1 MKNSL
6 GLTTF
11 GVKILMSLVLMTLL
25 VGGVWFYHIQE
36 QAIQHKVEEDLISI
50 ARLKVD
56 QITRWR
62 NDQLHD
68 ATAIQ
73 NQSFL
78 LDSITRFLA
87 DQSIENTND
96 LRARFHNLAKQQNY
110 TDILLVDLHGKPLLG
125 LSGNIDHKNGYNLI
139 LYSALQTHK
148 PQFTDIHAESDG
160 QPQHISVVAP
170 ILVGDEKAQ
179 KAIGALVLVT
189 DASEFLYPLIQ
200 FWPTPSQT
208 AETYLVKLDGDH
220 VLFLN
225 DLRHQPGT
233 ALSLRLPLD
242 QADNPAVMAIQGKR
256 GFVLGKDYRGIEVAS
271 VILPIPGSPWF
282 MVAKVDVTEAYSEW
296 RFRSVLIL
304 SFLLG
309 LTAFTGAAGLVFR
322 QREQKVHY
330 KALYHAE
337 SELLANMKRHSIT
350 LKAIGDAVIVTDEQ
364 GVVELLNPIAE
375 TLTGWSNDEA
385 YGKPLIEIF
394 RIVNEETREKVEDPV
409 VKVLREGVVVG
420 LANHTL
426 LIAMDGTER
435 PIADSGAPIFNDEGT
450 IIGVVLVFRDQT
462 AERAAERTLLESE
475 ERFRLTFEQA
485 AVGIAHIAPDGNFLR
500 VNKKICDIVGY
511 SKEEL
516 LKRAFQ
522 DVTYPEDLAT
532 DLEYV
537 QKLLNGTIDHYSI
550 QKRYLT
556 KDGSIIWVNLTVALV
571 RKSSG
576 LPDYFI
582 SVVEDITGTK
592 KTEREHENLREQL
605 TQAQK
610 MESIGLLAGGVAH
623 DYNNMLT
630 VITGYT
636 GMALQYTAEGEPLY
650 KNLMEILKASQRS
663 IDITRQLLAFARKQT
678 ISPEVLDFNTTME
691 GMLNMLRRLIGEDI
705 DLAWRPGDNLWNVYI
720 DPSQVDQ
727 ILANLCVN
735 ARDAIGGVGKIT
747 IETGNISFDET
758 YCRDHF
764 GFTPGDFV
772 LLAVSDDGCGMDK
785 ETLDHVFE
793 PFFTTKAVGHGT
805 GLGLA
810 TVYGIIKQNEGF
822 INVYSELGK
831 GSTFRIYFSRYKGEI
846 DEVSPE
852 IALLVPQSHGETV
865 LLVEDEP
872 AILRMGKI
880 MLERLGYKVV
890 PASTPSEA
898 MEMAGKHAGDICLLI
913 TDVVLPDMNGR
924 DLADQIRILC
934 PEIKILFMSG
944 YTANAIAHRGVL
956 DDGINFLSKP
966 FSEETLGVMVN
977 KVLSRV

>member
-1 MKNSL
+1 MKDLNPS
-6 GLTTF
+6 TF
-11 GVKILMSLVLMTLL
+11 GVKILMSLVLMILL
-25 VGGVWFYHIQE
+25 VGGVWFYRIQDRTM
-36 QAIQHKVEEDLISI
+36 QHKVKEDLISI

-56 QITRWR
+56 QIARWR

-68 ATAIQ
+68 AAALQ
-73 NQSFL
+73 DRAFL
-78 LDSITRFLA
+78 IKNINDFMTNPSIDNTR
-87 DQSIENTND
+87 D
-96 LRARFHNLAKQQNY
+96 LRARLLNLAEQQSYAN
-110 TDILLVDLHGKPLLG
+110 ILLVDLHGQPFMSLHE
-125 LSGNIDHKNGYNLI
+125 NIALKNGYKQVLNP
-139 LYSALQTHK
+139 AVQTNK
-148 PQFTDIHAESDG
+148 PVLTDIHTESPG
-160 QPQHISVVAP
+160 EPPHISVVTP

-179 KAIGALVLVT
+179 KPIGALILVT
-189 DASEFLYPLIQ
+189 NASQFLYPLIQ

-208 AETYLVKLDGDH
+208 AETYLVKLVGDH

-225 DLRHQPGT
+225 NLRHQPET
-233 ALSLRLPLD
+233 ALNLRLPLN
-242 QADNPAVMAIQGKR
+242 QTDNPAVMAIQGKR
-256 GFVLGKDYRGIEVAS
+256 GFVLGKDYRGVEVAS

-309 LTAFTGAAGLVFR
+309 LTALTGAAGLVLR

-337 SELLANMKRHSIT
+337 SELLVNMKRHSIT

-375 TLTGWSNDEA
+375 TLTGWRNDQA
-385 YGKPLIEIF
+385 CGKPLVEIF
-394 RIVNEETREKVEDPV
+394 HIINEETRKKVEDPV
-409 VKVLREGVVVG
+409 AKVLREGVVVG

-426 LIAMDGTER
+426 LIARDGTER

-450 IIGVVLVFRDQT
+450 ITGVVLVFRDQT
-462 AERAAERTLLESE
+462 GERAAQRALLKSE

-485 AVGIAHIAPDGNFLR
+485 AVGIAHIAPDGSFLR
-500 VNKKICDIVGY
+500 VNKKLCDIVGY

-516 LKRAFQ
+516 LKSTLQ
-522 DVTYPEDLAT
+522 EVTYPEDLVN

-537 QKLLNGTIDHYSI
+537 QQLLNGTIDHYSME
-550 QKRYLT
+550 KRYLT
-556 KDGSIIWVNLTVALV
+556 KDSSIIWVNLTVALV

-582 SVVEDITGTK
+582 SVVEDITETK

-605 TQAQK
+605 AQAQK

-630 VITGYT
+630 VITGYAEL
-636 GMALQYTAEGEPLY
+636 ALQYTAEGEPLY
-650 KNLMEILKASQRS
+650 EDIREILKASQRS

-678 ISPEVLDFNTTME
+678 IRPEVLYLNTTVE

-705 DLAWRPGDNLWNVYI
+705 DLAWRPGDNLWNVYM

-747 IETGNISFDET
+747 IETGNITFDET
-758 YCRDHF
+758 YCVDHF
-764 GFTPGDFV
+764 GFSPGDFV

-785 ETLDHVFE
+785 KTLDHIFE

-852 IALLVPQSHGETV
+852 LALPVPHSHGETV
-865 LLVEDEP
+865 LLVEDEL
-872 AILRMGKI
+872 AILKMGKI
-880 MLERLGYKVV
+880 MLEKLGYKVV
-890 PASTPSEA
+890 AASSPSEA
-898 MEMAGKHAGDICLLI
+898 MDLAGKHAGNICLLI

-924 DLADQIRILC
+924 DLADQIQILC

-966 FSEETLGVMVN
+966 FSEEALAVMVN
-977 KVLSRV
+977 KVLSQG

>member
-1 MKNSL
+1 MKDYLSPSI
-6 GLTTF
+6 F
-11 GVKILMSLVLMTLL
+11 WIKILMSLVLMTLL
-25 VGGVWFYHIQE
+25 AGGIWFYHIQE
-36 QAIQHKVEEDLISI
+36 QAIQQKVKEDLISI

-62 NDQLHD
+62 NDQLNY
-68 ATAIQ
+68 AVAIQ
-73 NQSFL
+73 SQSFL
-78 LDSITRFLA
+78 IENITRFLTNPNI
-87 DQSIENTND
+87 DNTSD
-96 LRARFHNLAKQQNY
+96 LRTRFHNLAKQHSC
-110 TDILLVDLHGKPLLG
+110 TDILLVDPYGKILLD
-125 LSGNIDHKNGYNLI
+125 LSENIAHKNDYKTVI
-139 LYSALQTHK
+139 YSALYTHK
-148 PQFTDIHAESDG
+148 PELTDIQAESDG

-225 DLRHQPGT
+225 DLRHQSGT
-233 ALSLRLPLD
+233 ALSLRLPLN
-242 QADNPAVMAIQGKR
+242 QTDNPAVMAIQGKR
-256 GFVLGKDYRGIEVAS
+256 GFVLGKDYRGVEVAS

-309 LTAFTGAAGLVFR
+309 LTAFTGAAGLFFR

-364 GVVELLNPIAE
+364 SVVELLNPIAE

-385 YGKPLIEIF
+385 CGKPLIEIF
-394 RIVNEETREKVEDPV
+394 RIVNEETREKVENPA
-409 VKVLREGVVVG
+409 VKVLREGAVVG

-435 PIADSGAPIFNDEGT
+435 PIADSGAPIFNDEGR

-462 AERAAERTLLESE
+462 DERAAQKALLKSE

-500 VNKKICDIVGY
+500 VNKKLCEIVGY

-516 LKRAFQ
+516 LKSTLKE
-522 DVTYPEDLAT
+522 VIYPEDLAT
-532 DLEYV
+532 DLEHV
-537 QKLLNGTIDHYSI
+537 QQLLNGTIDHYSM
-550 QKRYLT
+550 QKRYLA
-556 KDGSIIWVNLTVALV
+556 KDGSKIWVNLTVALV

-582 SVVEDITGTK
+582 SVVEDITEIK

-630 VITGYT
+630 VITGYA
-636 GMALQYTAEGEPLY
+636 GMALQYTTEGEPLH
-650 KNLMEILKASQRS
+650 KDLMEILKASQRS

-705 DLAWRPGDNLWNVYI
+705 DLAWLPGDNLWSVYM

-747 IETGNISFDET
+747 IETGNIRGAARIRAKF
-758 YCRDHF
+758 R
-764 GFTPGDFV
+764 
-772 LLAVSDDGCGMDK
+772 M
-785 ETLDHVFE
+785 
-793 PFFTTKAVGHGT
+793 
-805 GLGLA
+805 GLK
-810 TVYGIIKQNEGF
+810 YIR
-822 INVYSELGK
+822 
-831 GSTFRIYFSRYKGEI
+831 TFRHMQRFYW
-846 DEVSPE
+846 V
-852 IALLVPQSHGETV
+852 
-865 LLVEDEP
+865 
-872 AILRMGKI
+872 
-880 MLERLGYKVV
+880 
-890 PASTPSEA
+890 
-898 MEMAGKHAGDICLLI
+898 
-913 TDVVLPDMNGR
+913 
-924 DLADQIRILC
+924 
-934 PEIKILFMSG
+934 
-944 YTANAIAHRGVL
+944 
-956 DDGINFLSKP
+956 
-966 FSEETLGVMVN
+966 
-977 KVLSRV
+977 

>member
-1 MKNSL
+1 MRNYLSPS
-6 GLTTF
+6 TF
-11 GVKILMSLVLMTLL
+11 WAEILMSLVLMTLL
-25 VGGVWFYHIQE
+25 LGGVWFYHVQE
-36 QAIQHKVEEDLISI
+36 QAIQQRVKEDLVSI

-62 NDQLHD
+62 NEQLHD
-68 ATAIQ
+68 AIAIQ
-73 NQSFL
+73 NQTFL
-78 LDSITRFLA
+78 VDSVTRFLA
-87 DQSIENTND
+87 NPNIDNTSD
-96 LRARFHNLAKQQNY
+96 LRARFHNLAEQQRY
-110 TDILLVDLHGKPLLG
+110 TDILLVDPHGKPLLG
-125 LSGNIDHKNGYNLI
+125 FSESIDHNGYKSA

-148 PQFTDIHAESDG
+148 PELTDIHAESDG
-160 QPQHISVVAP
+160 QSKHISVVAP
-170 ILVGDEKAQ
+170 ILVGDEKSQ
-179 KAIGALVLVT
+179 MPIGALVLVT
-189 DASEFLYPLIQ
+189 DASEFLFPLIQ
-200 FWPTPSQT
+200 FWPTPSRT
-208 AETYLVKLDGDH
+208 AETYLVKPDGDH

-225 DLRHQPGT
+225 NLRHQPGS
-233 ALSLRLPLD
+233 ALNLRLPLN
-242 QADNPAVMAIQGKR
+242 QRDNPAVMAVQGKK
-256 GFVLGKDYRGIEVAS
+256 GFVLGKDYMGVKVAS

-282 MVAKVDVTEAYSEW
+282 MVAKVAVTEAYSEW

-309 LTAFTGAAGLVFR
+309 LTAFTGAAGLVLR

-364 GVVELLNPIAE
+364 GIVELLNPIAE
-375 TLTGWSNDEA
+375 TLTGWSSDEA
-385 YGKPLIEIF
+385 CGKPLREIF

-409 VKVLREGVVVG
+409 IKVLREGLVIG

-426 LIAMDGTER
+426 LIAIDGTER

-450 IIGVVLVFRDQT
+450 ITGVVLVFRDQT
-462 AERAAERTLLESE
+462 GERAAQRALLKSE

-485 AVGIAHIAPDGNFLR
+485 AVGIAHTDPDGSFLR
-500 VNKKICDIVGY
+500 VNKKLCDIVGY

-516 LKRAFQ
+516 LRSTFQ
-522 DVTYPEDLAT
+522 DITYPEDLAT
-532 DLEYV
+532 DYEYV
-537 QKLLNGTIDHYSI
+537 QQLLKGTINHYSM

-556 KDGSIIWVNLTVALV
+556 KDGSTIWVNLTVALV

-576 LPDYFI
+576 LPDYSI
-582 SVVEDITGTK
+582 SVVEDITETK

-605 TQAQK
+605 AQAQK

-630 VITGYT
+630 VITGYA
-636 GMALQYTAEGEPLY
+636 GLALQYTTEGEPLY
-650 KNLMEILKASQRS
+650 EDLMEILKASHRS

-678 ISPEVLDFNTTME
+678 ISPEVLDFNSTVE
-691 GMLNMLRRLIGEDI
+691 GMFNMLRRLIGEDI
-705 DLAWRPGDNLWNVYI
+705 DLAWRPGDNLWNVYM

-747 IETGNISFDET
+747 IETGNIAFDEA
-758 YCRDHF
+758 YCFDHI
-764 GFTPGDFV
+764 GFTPGEFV
-772 LLAVSDDGCGMDK
+772 LLAVSDDGCGMNKD
-785 ETLDHVFE
+785 TMDHIFE
-793 PFFTTKAVGHGT
+793 PFFTTKTVGHGT

-831 GSTFRIYFSRYKGEI
+831 GSTFRIYFSRYEGQV
-846 DEVSPE
+846 DEVNTE
-852 IALLVPQSHGETV
+852 TALLVPHSHGELV
-865 LLVEDEP
+865 LLVEDEL
-872 AILRMGKI
+872 AILKMGKI
-880 MLERLGYKVV
+880 MLEKLGYKVLA
-890 PASTPSEA
+890 ASTPNEA
-898 MEMAGKHAGDICLLI
+898 MVLADKYAGDICLLI

-924 DLADQIRILC
+924 DLADQIHNLN

-966 FSEETLGVMVN
+966 FSEEALAVMVN
-977 KVLSRV
+977 QVLSRG

>member
-1 MKNSL
+1 
-6 GLTTF
+6 
-11 GVKILMSLVLMTLL
+11 MSLLLMTLL
-25 VGGVWFYHIQE
+25 VGGIWFYHIQE
-36 QAIQHKVEEDLISI
+36 QAMQQKVEEDLISI

-56 QITRWR
+56 QIVRWR

-73 NQSFL
+73 KQSFL
-78 LDSITRFLA
+78 LDSITRFLT
-87 DQSIENTND
+87 DPSLDNTNN
-96 LRARFHNLAKQQNY
+96 LRARFHNLAEQQSY
-110 TDILLVDLHGKPLLG
+110 ADILLVDLHGKPLLG
-125 LSGNIDHKNGYNLI
+125 LSESIDHKNGYKPV

-148 PQFTDIHAESDG
+148 SEFTDIHAESDG
-160 QPQHISVVAP
+160 EPLHISVVTP

-179 KAIGALVLVT
+179 KPIGALVLVT

-225 DLRHQPGT
+225 NLRHQPGT
-233 ALSLRLPLD
+233 ALNLRLPLS
-242 QADNPAVMAIQGKR
+242 QTDNPAVMAIQGKR
-256 GFVLGKDYRGIEVAS
+256 GFVRGKDYKGVEVAS

-282 MVAKVDVTEAYSEW
+282 MVAKVAVAEAYSEW

-309 LTAFTGAAGLVFR
+309 LTAFTGAAGLVLR

-337 SELLANMKRHSIT
+337 SELLANMKRHGIT

-375 TLTGWSNDEA
+375 NLTGWSNDEA
-385 YGKPLIEIF
+385 CGKPLAEIF
-394 RIVNEETREKVEDPV
+394 RIVNEETRNKVEDPV
-409 VKVLREGVVVG
+409 AKVLREGVVVG

-435 PIADSGAPIFNDEGT
+435 PIADSGAPICNDDGT
-450 IIGVVLVFRDQT
+450 ITGVVLVFRDQT
-462 AERAAERTLLESE
+462 SEYAAQRALLKSE
-475 ERFRLTFEQA
+475 ERFRMTFEQA
-485 AVGIAHIAPDGNFLR
+485 AVGIAHIAPDGSFLR
-500 VNKKICDIVGY
+500 VNRKLCDIVCY
-511 SKEEL
+511 SQEEL
-516 LKRAFQ
+516 LQKTFQ
-522 DVTYPEDLAT
+522 EITCPEDLAT
-532 DLEYV
+532 DLVYV
-537 QKLLNGTIDHYSI
+537 QQLLDGTIDHYSM

-556 KDGSIIWVNLTVALV
+556 KGGSKIWVNLTVALV

-592 KTEREHENLREQL
+592 KAEREHENLREQL
-605 TQAQK
+605 AQAQK

-630 VITGYT
+630 VITGYA
-636 GMALQYTAEGEPLY
+636 GMALKKYTAAGEPLY
-650 KNLMEILKASQRS
+650 EDLMEILKASQRS

-678 ISPEVLDFNTTME
+678 ISPEVLDFNTTVE

-705 DLAWRPGDNLWNVYI
+705 DLAWRPGDNLWNVYM

-747 IETGNISFDET
+747 IETGNVTFDET
-758 YCRDHF
+758 YCVNHY
-764 GFTPGDFV
+764 GFVSGEFV
-772 LLAVSDDGCGMDK
+772 LLAVSDDGSGMNK
-785 ETLDHVFE
+785 ETLNHIFE

-810 TVYGIIKQNEGF
+810 TIYGIIKQNNGF
-822 INVYSELGK
+822 INVYSEPDK
-831 GSTFRIYFSRYKGEI
+831 GSTFRIYFSRYTGEI
-846 DEVSPE
+846 DKVSPYNV
-852 IALLVPQSHGETV
+852 LLVPHSHGETV
-865 LLVEDEP
+865 LLVEDEL
-872 AILRMGKI
+872 AILKMGTI
-880 MLERLGYKVV
+880 MLEKLGYKVLA
-890 PASTPSEA
+890 ASTPKEA
-898 MEMAGKHAGDICLLI
+898 MDLAGKHADDICLLI

-956 DDGINFLSKP
+956 DGGVNFLSKP
-966 FSEETLGVMVN
+966 FSEEGLAVMVN
-977 KVLSRV
+977 KVLGRG